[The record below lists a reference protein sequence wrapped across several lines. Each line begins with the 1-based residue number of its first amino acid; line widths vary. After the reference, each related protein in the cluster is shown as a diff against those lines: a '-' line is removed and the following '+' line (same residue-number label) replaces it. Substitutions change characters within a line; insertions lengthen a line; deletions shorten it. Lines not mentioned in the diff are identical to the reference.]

1 MSVIFRG
8 ICVIMLLVGC
18 KLYSPDPIIFLNSHP
33 SDYLYLVEDA
43 GRNKYY
49 TNDFKQ
55 VSSVCITF
63 TAQDSSLKKICGD
76 YSITLLKY

>member
-1 MSVIFRG
+1 MKYLIVL
-8 ICVIMLLVGC
+8 VMMLAGC
-18 KLYSPDPIIFLNSHP
+18 KVYSPDPVVFIGSHP
-33 SDYLYLVEDA
+33 SDYMYLVEDA
-43 GRNKYY
+43 ARNQYY

-63 TAQDSSLKKICGD
+63 MAQDSSLKKVCGS